1 MHKAKSPKLR
11 NLLAPSFHR
20 KALGLIPFPFP
31 FKLAKFSLKFV
42 AWLIV
47 ATYIG
52 TAALIVLLAYWL
64 YNCGV
69 TQNSSANSSRG
80 QSPLGATQSAGV
92 EHAKLEPPI
101 EQVANQDVIEAL
113 EQEIGVLSKQYEE
126 LNEEARVL
134 RNTSAQLA
142 KAQKKATKLEAQ
154 AARINTRRMKLN
166 EQLLKRLERQF

>member
-1 MHKAKSPKLR
+1 MHRAKSPKLR

-80 QSPLGATQSAGV
+80 QSPLD
-92 EHAKLEPPI
+92 AKLEPPI